1 VPTYDVTDSFLR
13 DWRKLNPADR
23 AAFIAMRKQFVA
35 ALRRGGAFPK
45 GLRVEGF
52 KSVSGWYEIRW
63 AADGRAL
70 FSYGTEVIPGEKH
83 IIWHRVGSHDIYK

>member
-1 VPTYDVTDSFLR
+1 VPTYDVTDPFLR

-52 KSVSGWYEIRW
+52 KSVPGWLEISGRIGGGHETDS
-63 AADGRAL
+63 AAGQGWERGLPA
-70 FSYGTEVIPGEKH
+70 V
-83 IIWHRVGSHDIYK
+83 VG